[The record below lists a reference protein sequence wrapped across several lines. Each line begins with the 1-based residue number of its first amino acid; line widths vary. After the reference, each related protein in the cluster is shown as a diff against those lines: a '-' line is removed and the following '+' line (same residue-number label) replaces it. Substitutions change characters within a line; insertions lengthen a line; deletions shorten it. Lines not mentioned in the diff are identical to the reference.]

1 MLTKMNLFW
10 TDKLFS
16 PFSDIIIDNTQPNN
30 YKHHYI
36 FPSDQTASFFLW
48 EPCLDA
54 NDASA
59 GRRQVE
65 AGGNSEEGHL
75 EDQTGRRGL

>member
-1 MLTKMNLFW
+1 MKHMNIHPPELKQGSKGHQEISTNLKRLIHKNLMLTKMNLFW

-36 FPSDQTASFFLW
+36 FPSDQTASFFL
-48 EPCLDA
+48 
-54 NDASA
+54 
-59 GRRQVE
+59 
-65 AGGNSEEGHL
+65 
-75 EDQTGRRGL
+75 